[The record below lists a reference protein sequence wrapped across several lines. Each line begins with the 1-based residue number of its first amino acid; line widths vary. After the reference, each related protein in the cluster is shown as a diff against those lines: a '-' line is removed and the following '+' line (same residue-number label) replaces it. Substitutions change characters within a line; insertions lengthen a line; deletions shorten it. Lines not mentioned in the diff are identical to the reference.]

1 MGLNSSPIPAFDKI
15 QMPLLQGEDT
25 LLVSGTRI
33 LSWSSCPALPFSS
46 PKPNRNHSHLGRT
59 VLTIYDI
66 KHQEYPFAV
75 WLIFTFIAL
84 ILSQLNWLF
93 CGFLL
98 LAYLTEK
105 WQINIGSGDFLY
117 LASLA
122 LICGFTELLWI
133 IQISSLLGLLV
144 FAIFKPK
151 SIPYVPLLFLSS
163 IPIILCI

>member
-1 MGLNSSPIPAFDKI
+1 MTSSIRNI
-15 QMPLLQGEDT
+15 PLLSGSFYFYS
-25 LLVSGTRI
+25 SGT
-33 LSWSSCPALPFSS
+33 LPAQLAF
-46 PKPNRNHSHLGRT
+46 L
-59 VLTIYDI
+59 
-66 KHQEYPFAV
+66 
-75 WLIFTFIAL
+75 WL
-84 ILSQLNWLF
+84 
-93 CGFLL
+93 LL

-151 SIPYVPLLFLSS
+151 SIPYVPLLFFQVFLSFCASKSSFSRFFVIIEGILEFNS
-163 IPIILCI
+163 IKIIGAPS